1 MRIVYAIGRAL
12 GFVLTT
18 IAKVIGT
25 WSGAKPA
32 GDDLAVRLNDPRRED
47 YRP

>member
-1 MRIVYAIGRAL
+1 MRIVYPIGRAI

-18 IAKVIGT
+18 IARVIGT
-25 WSGAKPA
+25 WNGGKPA
-32 GDDLAVRLNDPRRED
+32 GDDLAVRLNHPRREQ

>member
-1 MRIVYAIGRAL
+1 MRIVYAIGRGL

-18 IAKVIGT
+18 AAKVIGT
-25 WSGAKPA
+25 WGGAKPA
-32 GDDLAVRLNDPRRED
+32 GDDAAVRLNAPRRED